1 MTCQN
6 SGRIAASLVFI
17 FALGV
22 LAAAQ
27 TPGPPTQRPG
37 PAARP
42 SVYELPQ
49 QPAQSGQPSEF
60 VPLKD
65 LVRDKGLPPAQER
78 IPAAP
83 LVMGA
88 YAFVWVAL
96 LLYVWSVWRRVG
108 AVQREL
114 ADLRRRTERKA

>member
-1 MTCQN
+1 MR
-6 SGRIAASLVFI
+6 SKLARWMVVLL
-17 FALGV
+17 FAVGLLGV
-22 LAAAQ
+22 AAAPLVAQ
-27 TPGPPTQRPG
+27 QAAPRPARPG
-37 PAARP
+37 PAAQP

-49 QPAQSGQPSEF
+49 SPQNEF
-60 VPLKD
+60 VPLKE
-65 LVRDKGLPPAQER
+65 LVRDTGLPPAQER

-96 LLYVWSVWRRVG
+96 LVYVWSIWRRIG

-114 ADLRRRTERKA
+114 AELRRRTERKA

>member
-1 MTCQN
+1 MICRN
-6 SGRIAASLVFI
+6 FGRIAVSLGLL
-17 FALGV
+17 FAIVGLTGAVLG
-22 LAAAQ
+22 AQ
-27 TPGPPTQRPG
+27 PRERQ
-37 PAARP
+37 PAVRP
-42 SVYELPQ
+42 SVWEVPPQ
-49 QPAQSGQPSEF
+49 PQPPPPAQQNEF

-65 LVRDKGLPPAQER
+65 LPPLQQER

-114 ADLRRRTERKA
+114 ADLRRRTERKAQ